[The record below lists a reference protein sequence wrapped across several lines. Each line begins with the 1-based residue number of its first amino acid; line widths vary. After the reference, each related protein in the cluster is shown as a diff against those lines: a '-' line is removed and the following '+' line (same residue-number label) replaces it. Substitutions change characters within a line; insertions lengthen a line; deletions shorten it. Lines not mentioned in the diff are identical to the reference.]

1 MLEFPSMKRPYFT
14 QCIAVDNGDYIWIKA
29 SMGVE
34 EPNITMEERLGSD
47 ANPASPFQRIGL
59 FKNQRFTIKIQGRDG
74 NHTKIYDKDVET
86 DRLGNMM
93 IKIPSFHQSSRIV
106 RLQFFESSMLDGFQ
120 LLIDSIIPFKI
131 KHPIKIVISDFDK
144 TLVDTRYSTP
154 REMYHSL
161 SKPLSYFPTVSGSLD
176 KIREYLS
183 EGFQPF
189 ILSASPHF
197 YEKPI
202 RDWLYHEKIF
212 TSNIFLKDYRDLLSW
227 SFGELSPKDIKKQGF
242 YKLDA
247 LVDILEFSTLPDELV
262 LMGDG
267 FEADTVIYLALRSI
281 LVEQRDPWQVWNHIR
296 KHESFKLTIKQN
308 FTFLQRLNKLASAA
322 KKKDRIKLTINIRCS
337 SEDMRNLILKTP
349 LSPDFFESQKQYVN
363 FYIA

>member
-1 MLEFPSMKRPYFT
+1 MKRPYFT
-14 QCIAVDNGDYIWIKA
+14 QCIAVDNGEYIWIKA
-29 SMGVE
+29 SMGIND
-34 EPNITMEERLGSD
+34 PDATMEEKLGS
-47 ANPASPFQRIGL
+47 SPSPTRPMQRIGL
-59 FKNQRFTIKIQGRDG
+59 FKKQRFTIKIQGRDG

-93 IKIPSFHQSSRIV
+93 IKIPSFHQQSRIT
-106 RLQFFESSMLDGFQ
+106 RLQFFECSMLEGFQ
-120 LLIDSIIPFKI
+120 LLIDSIIPFKL
-131 KHPIKIVISDFDK
+131 KHPIKIIISDFDK

-161 SKPLSYFPTVSGSLD
+161 SKPLNYFPTIEGSLE
-176 KIREYLS
+176 KVRSYMN

-202 RDWLYHEKIF
+202 RDWLYHQKVF
-212 TSNIFLKDYRDLLSW
+212 TSNIFLKDYRDVLSW
-227 SFGELSPKDIKKQGF
+227 ASGELSPKDIKKQGF

-247 LVDILEFSTLPDELV
+247 LVDILEFSSLPDELV

-267 FEADTVIYLALRSI
+267 FEADISIYLALRSI
-281 LVEQRDPWQVWNHIR
+281 LVEKRDPWQVWNHIR
-296 KHESFKLTIKQN
+296 KLESFKLTIKQN
-308 FTFLQRLNKLASAA
+308 FTFLQRLNKLASVA
-322 KKKDRIKLTINIRCS
+322 KKKDHIKMTIYIRCNS
-337 SEDMRNLILKTP
+337 QAMLENIQKTSIEP
-349 LSPDFFESQKQYVN
+349 EFFEAQKQFVN